1 MDLEK
6 SYMVLEFNDRTQDII
21 KLKSAMYGLS
31 LEDIII
37 KALSQ
42 FEGEYDTMPCP
53 HCKSEIK
60 RKPYAVKK
68 VMTIGG
74 ITHEIIVR
82 DFPHFKCID
91 CRQEFQD
98 ARINTYVDRILERHI
113 QSIMLE
119 GKTVPPKINFKSLID
134 FNES

>member
-6 SYMVLEFNDRTQDII
+6 SYMVLEFNNRTQDII

-42 FEGEYDTMPCP
+42 FEGEYDSMPCP
-53 HCKSEIK
+53 HCKCEIK

-82 DFPHFKCID
+82 DFPLFKCIE
-91 CRQEFQD
+91 CNQEFRD
-98 ARINTYVDRILERHI
+98 SRINTYVDRILERHI

-134 FNES
+134 FNEC